1 MKWGESM
8 KLVSDVNPIADSPD
22 TNKSKGVLLHGRS
35 QKLEEMK
42 NVPV

>member
-1 MKWGESM
+1 MGESM
-8 KLVSDVNPIADSPD
+8 NQVPIVNPIADSPD

-35 QKLEEMK
+35 QKLEEME